1 MGGGTAEP
9 LYENVAV
16 KGAED
21 KPKPVRQMRRD
32 KKAGFAK
39 QYKVICEGTKN
50 YYPEFKHTKSVES
63 MTLSKEITGLY
74 PGTKYTFVVVATT
87 HCGKGD
93 NSTMVTEHTIRD
105 AITKF

>member
-39 QYKVICEGTKN
+39 QYKVI
-50 YYPEFKHTKSVES
+50 
-63 MTLSKEITGLY
+63 
-74 PGTKYTFVVVATT
+74 TT
-87 HCGKGD
+87 
-93 NSTMVTEHTIRD
+93 VTR
-105 AITKF
+105 A